1 MEKAETID
9 TAMPEEM
16 IKRQPD
22 TDYGELVKIEYGSH
36 LTTKLR
42 RAQVL
47 LPPEYGKEKE
57 YPVVYLLHGVG
68 GDEKEWFFGHP
79 QEIIGNLIKAGE
91 IPEIIAVF
99 PNERVREDDRRNPP
113 DVFGLQHF
121 QAFDRF
127 LIDLEQNLMPFMK
140 CRFQVREGREHTAIA
155 GFSMGGREA
164 LFIGF
169 QRPELFGYIGAFSP
183 AFGLFPYTNNGV
195 TEEGLI
201 PEDKFKI
208 SQEYPTFVMIMTGK
222 HDDVIYREPE
232 RYHRAL
238 VKNKMPHLYYEIP
251 GGHDF
256 EVWDNGLYHFLKK
269 IF

>member
-113 DVFGLQHF
+113 DVFSLQHF

-140 CRFQVREGREHTAIA
+140 
-155 GFSMGGREA
+155 
-164 LFIGF
+164 
-169 QRPELFGYIGAFSP
+169 
-183 AFGLFPYTNNGV
+183 
-195 TEEGLI
+195 
-201 PEDKFKI
+201 
-208 SQEYPTFVMIMTGK
+208 
-222 HDDVIYREPE
+222 
-232 RYHRAL
+232 
-238 VKNKMPHLYYEIP
+238 
-251 GGHDF
+251 
-256 EVWDNGLYHFLKK
+256 
-269 IF
+269 

>member
-91 IPEIIAVF
+91 IP
-99 PNERVREDDRRNPP
+99 
-113 DVFGLQHF
+113 
-121 QAFDRF
+121 
-127 LIDLEQNLMPFMK
+127 
-140 CRFQVREGREHTAIA
+140 
-155 GFSMGGREA
+155 
-164 LFIGF
+164 
-169 QRPELFGYIGAFSP
+169 
-183 AFGLFPYTNNGV
+183 
-195 TEEGLI
+195 
-201 PEDKFKI
+201 
-208 SQEYPTFVMIMTGK
+208 
-222 HDDVIYREPE
+222 
-232 RYHRAL
+232 
-238 VKNKMPHLYYEIP
+238 
-251 GGHDF
+251 
-256 EVWDNGLYHFLKK
+256 
-269 IF
+269 